1 MMQLPVLDES
11 GKQVGTVDFDE
22 GVLGAGVR
30 RRLMHQYIIMWEANQ
45 RLGTHQ
51 TKTKGTRKGSGHK
64 MWKQKHTGR
73 ARCHYRRSPLWRKGG
88 RIFGPHPR
96 DYSFQM
102 TRRSKREALKSAL
115 LAKLQDGEVIVLNE
129 LNFPQP
135 KTNRLHKALVAAKVE
150 KSALLVTADATPNV
164 VRSVRNLPK
173 VEWQQAKDVNAYTI
187 LRANRVVMT
196 KDAVGAL
203 QTFLKQGVASK
214 PAVAKAAK
222 VVKGEKP
229 AKAAK
234 PAKKSKE

>member
-1 MMQLPVLDES
+1 MMQLPVLNEA
-11 GKQVGTVDFDE
+11 GQQVETVDFDDSL
-22 GVLGAGVR
+22 LGPKIR
-30 RRLMHQYIIMWEANQ
+30 KRLMHQYIIMWEANQ

-102 TRRSKREALKSAL
+102 NRRSKREALKSAL
-115 LAKLQDGEVIVLNE
+115 LAKLKDGEVVVLSE
-129 LNFPQP
+129 LKFDAP
-135 KTNRLHKALVAAKVE
+135 KTNRLHKALKAAKVE
-150 KSALLVTADATPNV
+150 RTALVVTADAQANL
-164 VRSVRNLPK
+164 VRSVRNLPN
-173 VEWQQAKDVNAYTI
+173 VEWQMAKDINAYTV

-203 QTFLKQGVASK
+203 QQFLKQGGAS
-214 PAVAKAAK
+214 AAK
-222 VVKGEKP
+222 T
-229 AKAAK
+229 AK
-234 PAKKSKE
+234 PATKKTKAAAAK